1 MTASAPDNW
10 EEINQRLLMAAIAS
24 VRGALARCSDRAGAG
39 PGEFR
44 IASSPAAWS
53 EDSSPASSVN
63 VGAAA
68 TPPVRTAVANLCE
81 IFSLS
86 PFERDT
92 LLLCAGVELDSAFP
106 TYCAAA
112 SGDSRKTYPTFGLAL
127 AALPEPHWSALLP
140 VAPLRHWRLIELG
153 AGDSI
158 ATSPLRIDERIL
170 HYLTG
175 MSYLDQRLHGLL
187 HPVPVSSELVP
198 SHQRIADQLARLWS
212 ERKTSEA
219 IELFGNDDAALR
231 AIPAVACAELKVPL
245 HAMRAVDVPAAPS
258 EREALIHLW
267 ERESLLSGWILM
279 IECDRLDS
287 CDAARPLVERIR
299 SPLVIAAREP
309 LRDCGRS
316 LVKIEVRRPSLAE
329 QDARWRVALQP
340 LTAELNGSIEQIA
353 SQFDLDTESIG
364 AASAELSALC
374 PSDGIEAGVRLWEI
388 CRRQSRRRLDG
399 LAERIESVSV
409 WDDLVL
415 PEPQRQILRQIVV
428 HVRHRTTVHE
438 RWGFSRKSGRGLGI
452 SALFSGASG
461 TGKTMAAEVLGNELA
476 LDLFR
481 IDLSAVVSKYVGE
494 TEKNLS
500 RIFDSAEGSGAIL
513 LFDEADALFG
523 KRSEVKDS
531 HDRYANIE
539 VSYLLQ
545 RMESHRGLAILTTNM
560 KSALDPAFLRR
571 IRFAVQ
577 FPFPDAAQRAEIWGR
592 IFPAAAPTDELD
604 VKRLARLNVPGGNI
618 RNIALRAAFI
628 AAAAG
633 QPVRMTDVL
642 NAARGEYAKIEQPL
656 SEAEIGGWA

>member
-1 MTASAPDNW
+1 MSAPTPDNW
-10 EEINQRLLMAAIAS
+10 EETNQRLLMTAIAG
-24 VRGALARCSDRAGAG
+24 VRQALARCSDRTSAG
-39 PGEFR
+39 PVEER
-44 IASSPAAWS
+44 IKSSQAARS
-53 EDSSPASSVN
+53 EDSSSASCLN
-63 VGAAA
+63 VGATA
-68 TPPVRTAVANLCE
+68 TPPIRTAVANLCE

-86 PFERDT
+86 PFERDI

-112 SGDSRKTYPTFGLAL
+112 SGDPRKTYPTFGLAL

-153 AGDSI
+153 AGDSM
-158 ATSPLRIDERIL
+158 ATSPLRIDERML

-175 MSYLDQRLHGLL
+175 MSYFDQRLHGLFQ
-187 HPVPVSSELVP
+187 PVPVNSELVP
-198 SHQRIADQLARLWS
+198 SHRRIADQLVRLWS
-212 ERKTSEA
+212 EPKTSEA
-219 IELFGNDDAALR
+219 VELFGNDEAALR
-231 AIPAVACAELKVPL
+231 GIPALACAALKVPL

-267 ERESLLSGWILM
+267 ERESLLSGCVLM
-279 IECDRLDS
+279 IEGDRSDG
-287 CDAARPLVERIR
+287 CEAARPLVERIR
-299 SPLVIAAREP
+299 TPVVIAAHEP
-309 LRDCGRS
+309 LRDCRRS

-329 QDARWRVALQP
+329 QDARWRAALQP
-340 LTAELNGSIEQIA
+340 LRVELNGSLEQIA
-353 SQFDLDTESIG
+353 SQFDLDTQSIG

-374 PSDGIEAGVRLWEI
+374 PSDGIEAGARLWEI

-399 LAERIESVSV
+399 LAERIESTSA

-415 PEPQRQILRQIVV
+415 PESQRQILRQIAV

-438 RWGFSRKSGRGLGI
+438 RWGFSRKSGSGLGI

-481 IDLSAVVSKYVGE
+481 IDLSAVVSKYIGE

-500 RIFDSAEGSGAIL
+500 RIFDSAESSGAIL

-523 KRSEVKDS
+523 KRSEIKDS

-545 RMESHRGLAILTTNM
+545 RMESYRGLAILTTNM

-577 FPFPDAAQRAEIWGR
+577 FPFPDAAQRAEIWSR
-592 IFPAAAPTDELD
+592 IFPAATPTDGLD
-604 VKRLARLNVPGGNI
+604 VRRLARLNVPGGNI
-618 RNIALRAAFI
+618 RNIALRAAFL

-642 NAARGEYAKIEQPL
+642 DAARSEYAKIEQPL
-656 SEAEIGGWA
+656 TEAEMGSWT

>member
-1 MTASAPDNW
+1 MTAPTPDNW
-10 EEINQRLLMAAIAS
+10 EKTNQCLLMAAIAG
-24 VRGALARCSDRAGAG
+24 VREALAQCSDRANAV
-39 PGEFR
+39 PGQDHTESNR
-44 IASSPAAWS
+44 AARSEDASS
-53 EDSSPASSVN
+53 ASWLN

-86 PFERDT
+86 PFERDI

-112 SGDSRKTYPTFGLAL
+112 SGDPRKTYPTFGLAL

-153 AGDSI
+153 AGDSM

-175 MSYLDQRLHGLL
+175 ISYLDQRLHGLL
-187 HPVPVSSELVP
+187 QPVPVSSELVP
-198 SHQRIADQLARLWS
+198 SHQSIADQLTRLWS
-212 ERKTSEA
+212 EQKAGEA
-219 IELFGNDDAALR
+219 IELFGNDDAAMR
-231 AIPAVACAELKVPL
+231 TIPAVACAALKVPL
-245 HAMRAVDVPAAPS
+245 HAMRAVDVPTAPS

-267 ERESLLSGWILM
+267 ERESLLSSCVLM
-279 IECDRLDS
+279 IECDRLES
-287 CDAARPLVERIR
+287 CDAAQPLVERIR
-299 SPLVIAAREP
+299 SPLVITAREP
-309 LRDCGRS
+309 LRDCRRP
-316 LVKIEVRRPSLAE
+316 LAKIEVRKPTLAE
-329 QDARWRVALQP
+329 QDARWREALQP
-340 LTAELNGSIEQIA
+340 LAADLNGSIEQIA
-353 SQFDLDTESIG
+353 SQFDFDTQSIG
-364 AASAELSALC
+364 AVSEELSTLC
-374 PSDGIEAGVRLWEI
+374 PSGGREAGARLWEI
-388 CRRQSRRRLDG
+388 CRHQSRRRLDG

-415 PEPQRQILRQIVV
+415 PEPQRQVLRQIAV

-438 RWGFSRKSGRGLGI
+438 HWGFSRKSGRGLGI

-461 TGKTMAAEVLGNELA
+461 TGKTMAAEVLANELA

-481 IDLSAVVSKYVGE
+481 IDLSAVMSKYIGE

-539 VSYLLQ
+539 ISYLLQ
-545 RMESHRGLAILTTNM
+545 RMESYRGLAILTTNM

-577 FPFPDAAQRAEIWGR
+577 FPFPDAAQRAEIWTR
-592 IFPAAAPTDELD
+592 IFPAATPTDGLD
-604 VKRLARLNVPGGNI
+604 IRRLARLSVPGGNI
-618 RNIALRAAFI
+618 RNIALRAAFL
-628 AAAAG
+628 AAADS
-633 QPVRMTDVL
+633 QPVRMTDLL
-642 NAARGEYAKIEQPL
+642 NAARSEYAKIEQPL
-656 SEAEIGGWA
+656 SEAEIGGWT